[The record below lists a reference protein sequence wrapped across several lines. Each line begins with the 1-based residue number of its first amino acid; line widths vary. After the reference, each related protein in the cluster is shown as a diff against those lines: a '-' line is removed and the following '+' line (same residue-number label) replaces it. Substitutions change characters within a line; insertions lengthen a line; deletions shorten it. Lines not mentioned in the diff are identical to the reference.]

1 MQVAG
6 EQVVEIWSTQLRG
19 DKVLAVVGKGLND
32 MTYSQGR
39 VLGTCTFS
47 QGRVL
52 GTDYILAKYCVTN
65 SLRGVTA
72 F

>member
-39 VLGTCTFS
+39 VLGT
-47 QGRVL
+47 
-52 GTDYILAKYCVTN
+52 DYILAKYCVTN